1 MVNQGWTRQCHF
13 CMAKEIVDH
22 LLFGF
27 FLAMV
32 ICQVIV
38 SAFGL
43 TIPHDTTFG
52 MFGAWIA
59 SFPVSQPKKGGLSV
73 VLQFTVQYFL
83 TCNETCFEQ
92 NISGDLS
99 RSFSFFGIISIFG

>member
-59 SFPVSQPKKGGLSV
+59 SFPVSQPKKGGALCGAAV
-73 VLQFTVQYFL
+73 YCTVFFDLQRNMF
-83 TCNETCFEQ
+83 
-92 NISGDLS
+92 
-99 RSFSFFGIISIFG
+99 